1 MPFFFRLLS
10 RMPLWLLHAAGWVLG
25 WLYFWGSRG
34 YRENFRA
41 NVAQSG
47 LGWDACKGAIA
58 QSGMMIAEFPR
69 MWLGSIPAV
78 QWEGL
83 EVVETA
89 YAGGKG
95 IIFLTPHMGCFELAA
110 RATAARFSPQYG
122 DLTVLFRPGRR
133 PAVDRL
139 LESARA
145 GAGFH
150 TAPTNLVGVRQ
161 LLRALRAGKA
171 VGLLPDQ
178 VPPGDMG
185 VWSPFFGRPAYTMTL
200 AARLALQSG
209 APMVLAWGERRLW
222 GAGYVLHFSA
232 MQRPPTTDVDE
243 AVAHI
248 NRAMEVLIRQC
259 PAQYLW
265 SYPRYKNPAPFL
277 AVPDPATASSPRGDA
292 IV

>member
-10 RMPLWLLHAAGWVLG
+10 QMPLWLLHAAGWLLG
-25 WLYFWGSRG
+25 WLYFWGSPG
-34 YRENFRA
+34 YRENFRV
-41 NVAQSG
+41 NVTQSG

-69 MWLGSIPAV
+69 MWLGPIPAV

-95 IIFLTPHMGCFELAA
+95 VIFLTPHMGCFELAA
-110 RATAARFSPQYG
+110 RATAARFSPRYG

-145 GAGFH
+145 GAGLQ
-150 TAPTNLVGVRQ
+150 TAPTNLAGVRQ
-161 LLRALRAGKA
+161 LMRALRAGRA

-178 VPPGDMG
+178 VPPSEMG

-209 APMVLAWGERRLW
+209 APLVLAWGERRPW
-222 GAGYVLHFSA
+222 GAGYRLHFSP
-232 MQRPPTTDVDE
+232 MPSLPTTDLDA
-243 AVAHI
+243 AVAHL

-265 SYPRYKNPAPFL
+265 SYPRYKNPA
-277 AVPDPATASSPRGDA
+277 TASIPRGDA
-292 IV
+292 VV

>member
-10 RMPLWLLHAAGWVLG
+10 RMPLWLLHAAGWLVG

-47 LGWDACKGAIA
+47 LAWDDCKGAIA

-69 MWLGSIPAV
+69 VWLGTTPPLR
-78 QWEGL
+78 WEGL
-83 EVVETA
+83 EVVESA
-89 YAGGKG
+89 YAAGKG
-95 IIFLTPHMGCFELAA
+95 IVFLTPHMGCFELAA
-110 RATAARFSPQYG
+110 RATAARFSPRYG

-145 GAGFH
+145 GAGLQ
-150 TAPTNLVGVRQ
+150 TAPTNLAGVRQ

-200 AARLALQSG
+200 AARLAMQSD
-209 APMVLAWGERRLW
+209 APMILAWGERLAW
-222 GAGYVLHFSA
+222 GAGYVLRFSA
-232 MQRPPTTDVDE
+232 MHKPSTHNVDE
-243 AVAHI
+243 AVAQI
-248 NRAMEVLIRQC
+248 NRAMEALIRQR
-259 PAQYLW
+259 PSQYLW
-265 SYPRYKNPAPFL
+265 SYPRYKNPVPQAAASAADPLHAAP
-277 AVPDPATASSPRGDA
+277 
-292 IV
+292 

>member
-10 RMPLWLLHAAGWVLG
+10 RMPLWLLHAAGWLLG

-47 LGWDACKGAIA
+47 LAWKACKGAIA

-69 MWLGSIPAV
+69 IWLGAPPALR
-78 QWEGL
+78 WEGL
-83 EVVETA
+83 AVVEAA
-89 YAGGKG
+89 YAAGKG
-95 IIFLTPHMGCFELAA
+95 IVFLTPHMGCFELAA
-110 RATAARFSPQYG
+110 RATAARFHSRFG

-133 PAVDRL
+133 PAVDCL
-139 LESARA
+139 LDVARA
-145 GAGFH
+145 GSGLQ
-150 TAPTNLVGVRQ
+150 TAPTNLAGVRQ

-178 VPPGDMG
+178 VPPADMG
-185 VWSPFFGRPAYTMTL
+185 MWSPFFGRPAYTMTL
-200 AARLALQSG
+200 AARLASQSG
-209 APMVLAWGERRLW
+209 APIILAWCERLPW

-232 MQRPPTTDVDE
+232 LEPLPDGGLE
-243 AVAHI
+243 AEVAHI
-248 NRAMEVLIRQC
+248 NRAMEALIRQC

-265 SYPRYKNPAPFL
+265 SYPRYKNPVSSA
-277 AVPDPATASSPRGDA
+277 AVLEPVVSGTPGDA
-292 IV
+292 RV

>member
-10 RMPLWLLHAAGWVLG
+10 RMPLWLLHAAGWLLG

-47 LGWDACKGAIA
+47 LAWDACKGAIA

-69 MWLGSIPAV
+69 VWLGTTPPLR
-78 QWEGL
+78 WEGL
-83 EVVETA
+83 EVVESA
-89 YAGGKG
+89 YAAGKG
-95 IIFLTPHMGCFELAA
+95 IVFLTPHMGCFELAA
-110 RATAARFSPQYG
+110 RATAARFSPRYG

-145 GAGFH
+145 GAGLQ
-150 TAPTNLVGVRQ
+150 TAPTNLAGVRQ

-200 AARLALQSG
+200 AARLAMQSD
-209 APMVLAWGERRLW
+209 APMILAWGERLAW
-222 GAGYVLHFSA
+222 GAGYVLRFSA
-232 MQRPPTTDVDE
+232 MHKPSTHNVDE
-243 AVAHI
+243 AVAQI
-248 NRAMEVLIRQC
+248 NRAMEALIRQR
-259 PAQYLW
+259 PSQYLW
-265 SYPRYKNPAPFL
+265 SYPRYKNPVPQAAASAADSLHAAP
-277 AVPDPATASSPRGDA
+277 
-292 IV
+292 

>member
-10 RMPLWLLHAAGWVLG
+10 RMPLWLLHAAGWLLG
-25 WLYFWGSRG
+25 CLYFWGSRG
-34 YRENFRA
+34 YRENFRE

-47 LGWDACKGAIA
+47 LAWGACKGAIA

-69 MWLGSIPAV
+69 IWLGPTPSIR
-78 QWEGL
+78 WEGL
-83 EVVETA
+83 EAVETA
-89 YAGGKG
+89 YAAGKG

-110 RATAARFSPQYG
+110 RATAARFSPRYG

-133 PAVDRL
+133 PAFDRL

-145 GAGFH
+145 GAGLR
-150 TAPTNLVGVRQ
+150 TAPTNLAGVRQ

-200 AARLALQSG
+200 AARLALQSD
-209 APMVLAWGERRLW
+209 ATMVLAWGERLPW
-222 GAGYVLHFSA
+222 GAGYVLRFSA
-232 MQRPPTTDVDE
+232 MQKPATSDVNE
-243 AVAHI
+243 VVAQI
-248 NRAMEVLIRQC
+248 NRAMEILIRQC

-265 SYPRYKNPAPFL
+265 SYPRYKNPVPQAAFSGAGSIHAAP
-277 AVPDPATASSPRGDA
+277 
-292 IV
+292 

>member
-1 MPFFFRLLS
+1 MPLFFRLLS
-10 RMPLWLLHAAGWVLG
+10 RMPLWLLHTFGWVLG

-47 LGWDACKGAIA
+47 LGWAACKGAIA

-69 MWLGSIPAV
+69 VWLGPLPPV
-78 QWEGL
+78 RWDGL
-83 EVVETA
+83 QVVEAA
-89 YAGGKG
+89 YAAGKG
-95 IIFLTPHMGCFELAA
+95 VIFLTPHLGCFELAA
-110 RATAARFSPQYG
+110 RATAARFSPRHG

-139 LESARA
+139 LDAARA
-145 GAGFH
+145 GAGLQ
-150 TAPTNLVGVRQ
+150 TAPTSLAGVRQ
-161 LLRALRAGKA
+161 LLRGLRAGRA

-209 APMVLAWGERRLW
+209 APMVLAWGERCPW
-222 GAGYVLHFSA
+222 ATGYVVHFSA
-232 MQRPPTTDVDE
+232 LPGLPGTDLDA
-243 AVAHI
+243 AVGHI
-248 NRAMEVLIRQC
+248 NLAMEALIRQC
-259 PAQYLW
+259 PSQYLW
-265 SYPRYKNPAPFL
+265 SYPRYKNPAPVETFFGSD
-277 AVPDPATASSPRGDA
+277 AARSVPMDA
-292 IV
+292 QV

>member
-10 RMPLWLLHAAGWVLG
+10 RMPLWLLHAAGWLLG

-41 NVAQSG
+41 NVTQSG
-47 LGWDACKGAIA
+47 LAWDVCKGAIA

-69 MWLGSIPAV
+69 VWLGATPTLR
-78 QWEGL
+78 WEGL
-83 EVVETA
+83 EVVESA
-89 YAGGKG
+89 YAAGKG
-95 IIFLTPHMGCFELAA
+95 IVFLTPHMGCFELAA
-110 RATAARFSPQYG
+110 RATAARFSPRYG

-145 GAGFH
+145 GAGLQ
-150 TAPTNLVGVRQ
+150 TAPTNLAGVRQ

-200 AARLALQSG
+200 AARLALQSD
-209 APMVLAWGERRLW
+209 APMVLAWGERRPW
-222 GAGYVLHFSA
+222 GAGYVLRFSA
-232 MQRPPTTDVDE
+232 MQKPVTHNVDE
-243 AVAHI
+243 AVAQI
-248 NRAMEVLIRQC
+248 NHAMEALIRQC

-265 SYPRYKNPAPFL
+265 SYPRYKNPVPQAPSG
-277 AVPDPATASSPRGDA
+277 ADPLHAAP
-292 IV
+292 

>member
-10 RMPLWLLHAAGWVLG
+10 RLPLYVLHAAGWLLG
-25 WLYFWGSRG
+25 WLYFWCSRG

-47 LGWDACKGAIA
+47 LGWEACKGAIA

-69 MWLGSIPAV
+69 IWLGSAPALR
-78 QWEGL
+78 WEGL
-83 EVVETA
+83 DTVEAA
-89 YAGGKG
+89 YAAGKG

-139 LESARA
+139 LETARA
-145 GAGFH
+145 GAGLQ
-150 TAPTNLVGVRQ
+150 TAPTNLAGVRQ
-161 LLRALRAGKA
+161 LMRALRAGKA

-178 VPPGDMG
+178 VPPSDMG

-209 APMVLAWGERRLW
+209 APMVLAWGERRPW
-222 GAGYVLHFSA
+222 GAGYVLHFSTLE
-232 MQRPPTTDVDE
+232 QPPASDLDS
-243 AVAHI
+243 AVTHI
-248 NRAMEVLIRQC
+248 NRAMEALIRQC
-259 PAQYLW
+259 PGQYLW
-265 SYPRYKNPAPFL
+265 SYPRYKNPAP
-277 AVPDPATASSPRGDA
+277 AEAASASSAEGSAHTDTL
-292 IV
+292 V

>member
-95 IIFLTPHMGCFELAA
+95 IIFLPPHMGCFELAA

-209 APMVLAWGERRLW
+209 APMVLAWGERRPW

-232 MQRPPTTDVDE
+232 MQRPPTTHVDE

-265 SYPRYKNPAPFL
+265 SYPRYKNPAPSL

>member
-209 APMVLAWGERRLW
+209 APMVLAWGERRPW

>member
-10 RMPLWLLHAAGWVLG
+10 RMPLWLLHAAGWLLG

-47 LGWDACKGAIA
+47 LAWDVCKGAIA

-69 MWLGSIPAV
+69 VWLGSLPPLS
-78 QWEGL
+78 WEGL
-83 EVVETA
+83 EVVESA
-89 YAGGKG
+89 YAAGKG
-95 IIFLTPHMGCFELAA
+95 IVFLTPHMGCFELAA
-110 RATAARFSPQYG
+110 RATAARFSPRYG

-145 GAGFH
+145 GAGLQ
-150 TAPTNLVGVRQ
+150 TAPTNLAGVRQ

-200 AARLALQSG
+200 AARLALQSD
-209 APMVLAWGERRLW
+209 APMVLAWGERRPW
-222 GAGYVLHFSA
+222 GAGYVLRFSA
-232 MQRPPTTDVDE
+232 MQKPVTHNVDE
-243 AVAHI
+243 AVAQI
-248 NRAMEVLIRQC
+248 NHAMEALIRQC

-265 SYPRYKNPAPFL
+265 SYPRYKNPVPQAASGADPLHAAP
-277 AVPDPATASSPRGDA
+277 
-292 IV
+292 